1 MKYYLFKNSSFNL
14 LLQQF
19 EALFLG
25 LKACGTKDKPKLAMK
40 FVPVLARQ
48 ILFCMCNASAIFI
61 GEDCIKE
68 TLEWF
73 GSSLALGRF
82 VLRKNFEILS
92 L

>member
-1 MKYYLFKNSSFNL
+1 MKYYLIKNSSFNL

-25 LKACGTKDKPKLAMK
+25 LKACGTKDKPNLAMK

-68 TLEWF
+68 TLGWF
-73 GSSLALGRF
+73 CSSLALGKICSSEEF
-82 VLRKNFEILS
+82 
-92 L
+92 